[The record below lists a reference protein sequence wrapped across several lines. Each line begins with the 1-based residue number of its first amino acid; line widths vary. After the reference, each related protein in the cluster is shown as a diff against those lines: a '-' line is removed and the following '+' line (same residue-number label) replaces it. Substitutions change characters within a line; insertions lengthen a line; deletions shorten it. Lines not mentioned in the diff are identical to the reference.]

1 MQGNKMSN
9 PTILLKPSSFSDGDP
24 VERDAHNEWR
34 AGDSLPTSSA
44 RVHLPW
50 RSTSRHA
57 ACQVCTPTSISTSQN
72 VLRDSDMV
80 VPAPGLRGCVL
91 SLTLGEREVDLFG
104 DAVTGQDI
112 IECDSAICNEQ
123 PCHNG
128 GVCNQDPS
136 GTAWF
141 CDCAPGFT
149 GIPSINNC
157 LRTFNSQ
164 DLCVRDLFAMQT
176 PAFMEAPVLGRVT
189 ETASSVFVP
198 SDVVVASVRKKS
210 RN

>member
-1 MQGNKMSN
+1 MPLLPEYIYLGGAPHDMLHVRYSPPQPQPSKMCEG
-9 PTILLKPSSFSDGDP
+9 TLIWWCLLLVCG
-24 VERDAHNEWR
+24 VA
-34 AGDSLPTSSA
+34 SSA
-44 RVHLPW
+44 SLLGRERW
-50 RSTSRHA
+50 A
-57 ACQVCTPTSISTSQN
+57 AVQKYICQ
-72 VLRDSDMV
+72 
-80 VPAPGLRGCVL
+80 
-91 SLTLGEREVDLFG
+91 VDLFG

-149 GIPSINNC
+149 GILKINDFFSTSEFA
-157 LRTFNSQ
+157 RNSSQ
-164 DLCVRDLFAMQT
+164 VLFVRGRSAMQT
-176 PAFMEAPVLGRVT
+176 PAYMEAPVLGRAMEMV
-189 ETASSVFVP
+189 SSAFARLAVE
-198 SDVVVASVRKKS
+198 VASVKRRS